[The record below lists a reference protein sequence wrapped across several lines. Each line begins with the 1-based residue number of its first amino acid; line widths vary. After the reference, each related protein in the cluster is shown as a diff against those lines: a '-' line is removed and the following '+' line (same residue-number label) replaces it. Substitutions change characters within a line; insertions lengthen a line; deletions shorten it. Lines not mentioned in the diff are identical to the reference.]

1 VSTGQSPFML
11 NYGHHPYLPTT
22 VLEQYRVPGATDFV
36 QRMQRLIAEARREHR
51 IATERQAKY
60 VLGYGQAYSCVV
72 GTEDALSR
80 VLSSCLCIAEQQTR
94 CV

>member
-1 VSTGQSPFML
+1 MGITFQLHCPMAQQLQNCIYNRSNVHIHTQFTCTNML
-11 NYGHHPYLPTT
+11 MFT
-22 VLEQYRVPGATDFV
+22 
-36 QRMQRLIAEARREHR
+36 
-51 IATERQAKY
+51 
-60 VLGYGQAYSCVV
+60 CVV